1 MGIPVLVII
10 STLVKIR
17 TKSNIA
23 LEPFELYRKDGKIVN
38 VELYNFTD
46 INDVLILDIKQLKPQ

>member
-23 LEPFELYRKDGKIVN
+23 LKPFDIFIKICIKKARSKST
-38 VELYNFTD
+38 LIRPLAKRD
-46 INDVLILDIKQLKPQ
+46 I

>member
-1 MGIPVLVII
+1 MFLFFLIFSIMGIPVLVII

-23 LEPFELYRKDGKIVN
+23 LKPFDIFIKIC
-38 VELYNFTD
+38 
-46 INDVLILDIKQLKPQ
+46 IKKARSKCLAIIEF

>member
-10 STLVKIR
+10 STLVKTR

-23 LEPFELYRKDGKIVN
+23 LKPFDIFIKICIKKARSKFP
-38 VELYNFTD
+38 LIRPLAKRD
-46 INDVLILDIKQLKPQ
+46 I